1 MIFLN
6 WRLKVLINLLQEA
19 FIISFFG
26 KLQSDLRNIW
36 TELLIKYPA
45 NNYNKNIRKFVKYVQ
60 SLTKLTPFSS
70 VSLTDIGHNC
80 FLGRYDSRVP
90 GEGFLNIFISSFNIS
105 QEFGYKIISCQFITT
120 QKCYAGLFIP
130 HGNIRKE
137 NQRFSDVFRKH
148 KEIFITFFM
157 H

>member
-19 FIISFFG
+19 FIISFFE

-90 GEGFLNIFISSFNIS
+90 GEGFNIFISSFNI
-105 QEFGYKIISCQFITT
+105 
-120 QKCYAGLFIP
+120 L
-130 HGNIRKE
+130 
-137 NQRFSDVFRKH
+137 
-148 KEIFITFFM
+148 
-157 H
+157 